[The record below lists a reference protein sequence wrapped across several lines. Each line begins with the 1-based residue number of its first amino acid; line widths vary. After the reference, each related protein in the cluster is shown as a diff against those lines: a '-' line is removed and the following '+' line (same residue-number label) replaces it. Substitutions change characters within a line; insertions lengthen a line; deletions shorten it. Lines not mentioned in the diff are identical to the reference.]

1 MKFFIFSVD
10 LLSRRTHLRTK
21 DLPSTITLN
30 GKLLNLHSAT
40 LWGGGH
46 YICMFNYAN
55 TWLIYDGLKEQRHI
69 NSGLSVFNGQ
79 PSEPCSLHR
88 TKQSKAKTKQN
99 KKALVTSDYLT
110 TIVVVISCFTS
121 RLSK

>member
-1 MKFFIFSVD
+1 MSIFLFQEIFHFSVD

-55 TWLIYDGLKEQRHI
+55 TWLIYDGLKEQRQI
-69 NSGLSVFNGQ
+69 NSKLSVFNGQ
-79 PSEPCSLHR
+79 PKGFLVSH
-88 TKQSKAKTKQN
+88 
-99 KKALVTSDYLT
+99 ALY
-110 TIVVVISCFTS
+110 I
-121 RLSK
+121 K

>member
-1 MKFFIFSVD
+1 MFIFLFQEIFHFSVD

-55 TWLIYDGLKEQRHI
+55 TWLIYDGLKEQRQI
-69 NSGLSVFNGQ
+69 NSKPSEFNGQ
-79 PSEPCSLHR
+79 PKGFLVSH
-88 TKQSKAKTKQN
+88 
-99 KKALVTSDYLT
+99 ALY
-110 TIVVVISCFTS
+110 I
-121 RLSK
+121 K

>member
-1 MKFFIFSVD
+1 MFIFLFQEIFHFSVD

-55 TWLIYDGLKEQRHI
+55 TWLIYDGLKEQRQI

-79 PSEPCSLHR
+79 PKGFLVSQVLYIE
-88 TKQSKAKTKQN
+88 QSKVKQKQN
-99 KKALVTSDYLT
+99 KTK
-110 TIVVVISCFTS
+110 
-121 RLSK
+121 RLWSHLII